1 MASEMNRIASNV
13 ENMVQENAVITQ
25 NLEENLKIK
34 SKKKHHKK
42 RKHHKKKA
50 VYTRRENAHNS
61 HVPSDANDKVI
72 SFINSQNLGWTADIC
87 KLQKHHKDYSKEECE
102 SGEDALLMT

>member
-1 MASEMNRIASNV
+1 MSF
-13 ENMVQENAVITQ
+13 
-25 NLEENLKIK
+25 
-34 SKKKHHKK
+34 K
-42 RKHHKKKA
+42 RRHHKKKA

-102 SGEDALLMT
+102 SGDDALLMTQVEEQNKQKVFGEDTAEFKRAFKSLQ